1 MKVCRNTSLVFS
13 PYDDGGM
20 NKVRCAFL
28 GVFDVPFNDGS
39 FRRSS
44 CEAKTRYEFDSQS
57 PLDLALTKGRYH
69 LGEDEAWEDSTQGKR
84 RYIDSR
90 IASAYNSYDSLDKYV
105 MVMDIQSPLDVKGV
119 FDAGWETSVVSSVY
133 NILGDAGCIPHF
145 AYQSLMGYGSEDKDA
160 GTAYTYRNKYLITK
174 EHMQFELLGLDD
186 KSIPEAF
193 ETMQKMVVQD
203 LEDDCRTLLA
213 PARMMEDIYRIWCE
227 NKTFK
232 ARPSDQY
239 DSYFDNEWREY
250 VNNEFSFNDEG
261 TYEWDISTTHSE
273 DDDLIQLEIDN
284 GMTQEDI
291 VRILENYY
299 VYVFRTEDGEI

>member
-1 MKVCRNTSLVFS
+1 MKVCRNTNLVFS

-69 LGEDEAWEDSTQGKR
+69 LGEDEAWEDSTHGKR

-145 AYQSLMGYGSEDKDA
+145 AYQSLIGYGSEDRDA
-160 GTAYTYRNKYLITK
+160 GTAYTYRNKYLKTK
-174 EHMQFELLGLDD
+174 DHMQFELLGLDD

-193 ETMQKMVVQD
+193 ETM
-203 LEDDCRTLLA
+203 
-213 PARMMEDIYRIWCE
+213 
-227 NKTFK
+227 
-232 ARPSDQY
+232 
-239 DSYFDNEWREY
+239 
-250 VNNEFSFNDEG
+250 
-261 TYEWDISTTHSE
+261 
-273 DDDLIQLEIDN
+273 
-284 GMTQEDI
+284 
-291 VRILENYY
+291 
-299 VYVFRTEDGEI
+299 

>member
-145 AYQSLMGYGSEDKDA
+145 AYQSLIGYGSEDKDA
-160 GTAYTYRNKYLITK
+160 GTAYTYRNKYLRTK

-227 NKTFK
+227 THSHK
-232 ARPSDQY
+232 ANDEDPY
-239 DSYFDNEWREY
+239 DSYFDNEYKEY
-250 VNNEFSFNDEG
+250 VSEAFDFGSVDEHVW
-261 TYEWDISTTHSE
+261 EVE
-273 DDDLIQLEIDN
+273 DDDAFDVDLPDN
-284 GMTQEDI
+284 PSEED
-291 VRILENYY
+291 VKSILGEYY
-299 VYVFRTEDGEI
+299 VSVFRTEDGDI

>member
-1 MKVCRNTSLVFS
+1 MKVCRKTSLVFS

-145 AYQSLMGYGSEDKDA
+145 AYQSLIGYGSEDKDA
-160 GTAYTYRNKYLITK
+160 GTAYTYRNKYLRTK
-174 EHMQFELLGLDD
+174 DHMQFELLGLDD

-227 NKTFK
+227 THSHK
-232 ARPSDQY
+232 ANDEDPY
-239 DSYFDNEWREY
+239 DSYFDNEYKEY
-250 VNNEFSFNDEG
+250 VSEAFDFGSVDEHVW
-261 TYEWDISTTHSE
+261 EVE
-273 DDDLIQLEIDN
+273 DDDAFDVDLPDN
-284 GMTQEDI
+284 PSEED
-291 VRILENYY
+291 VKSILGEYY
-299 VYVFRTEDGEI
+299 VSVFRTEDGDI

>member
-1 MKVCRNTSLVFS
+1 MKVCRKTSLVFS

-145 AYQSLMGYGSEDKDA
+145 AYQSLIGYGSEDKDA
-160 GTAYTYRNKYLITK
+160 GTAYTYRNKYLRTK

-227 NKTFK
+227 THSHK
-232 ARPSDQY
+232 ANDEDPY
-239 DSYFDNEWREY
+239 DSYFDNEYKEY
-250 VNNEFSFNDEG
+250 VSEAFDFGSVDEHVW
-261 TYEWDISTTHSE
+261 EVE
-273 DDDLIQLEIDN
+273 DDDAFDVDLPDN
-284 GMTQEDI
+284 PSEED
-291 VRILENYY
+291 VKSILGEYY
-299 VYVFRTEDGEI
+299 VSVFRTEDGDI

>member
-145 AYQSLMGYGSEDKDA
+145 AYQSLIGYGSEDKDA
-160 GTAYTYRNKYLITK
+160 GTAYTYRNKYLRTK

-227 NKTFK
+227 THSHK
-232 ARPSDQY
+232 ANDEDPY
-239 DSYFDNEWREY
+239 DSYFDNEYKEY
-250 VNNEFSFNDEG
+250 VSEAFDFGSVDEHVW
-261 TYEWDISTTHSE
+261 EVE
-273 DDDLIQLEIDN
+273 DDDAFDVDLPDN
-284 GMTQEDI
+284 PSEED
-291 VRILENYY
+291 VKSILGDYY
-299 VYVFRTEDGEI
+299 VSVFRTEDGDI